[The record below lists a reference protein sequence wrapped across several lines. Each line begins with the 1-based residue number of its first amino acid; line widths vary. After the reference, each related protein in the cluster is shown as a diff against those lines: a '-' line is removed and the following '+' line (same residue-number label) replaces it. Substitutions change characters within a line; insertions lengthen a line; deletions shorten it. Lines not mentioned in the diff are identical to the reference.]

1 MEIVNLSR
9 NLLFCGMTNNFNLT
23 ELMEKRVRSR
33 FSQKTM
39 FITIK
44 NLDGILL
51 TLQNMFID
59 NLNKNSSMLP
69 KDNKED
75 YIQILNDFYSVLLRN
90 ELFVQMIISQ
100 INKGFSVKQILT
112 KIKLVLANFLFELN
126 RYNEEK
132 VNFKTVQELI
142 NKDLNLMKEE
152 EFNGSYSLLLRS
164 KYY

>member
-1 MEIVNLSR
+1 
-9 NLLFCGMTNNFNLT
+9 
-23 ELMEKRVRSR
+23 
-33 FSQKTM
+33 M

>member
-1 MEIVNLSR
+1 
-9 NLLFCGMTNNFNLT
+9 
-23 ELMEKRVRSR
+23 MEKRVRSR